1 MITTLIAAALAA
13 QPPAVRQG
21 LEPLGFLVGHC
32 WRGQFPTGEVDTHCF
47 ESVYDG
53 QHIRDRHEVTG
64 GRRPY
69 RGETIYSWDGAANV
83 VTYTY
88 WNSSGG
94 VSRGTMRVEGDRLQ
108 FGDETYRGADGRELR
123 MATNWRLIDADSYES
138 ATVSADLPSMNR
150 TIRFER
156 VPSAVAL
163 SESRSADGTTMLVHE
178 TLVEAPVAEVWT
190 AISTPQG
197 WTSWAVPV
205 AWGNEPATIE
215 TSYNPA
221 ASPGDSSTIKQQIL
235 ASVPGRMMAFRTI
248 KAPDGFPNFDTFS
261 RTTGMFELEP
271 EGEGR
276 TRVRIVSSGYPDD
289 EAGRQLLGFFREGNR
304 VSLERLR
311 RRFAEGPI
319 DWARERSAEN
329 HRASN

>member
-1 MITTLIAAALAA
+1 MITTLVAVALAA

-21 LEPLGFLVGHC
+21 LEPLSFLVGHC
-32 WRGQFPTGEVDTHCF
+32 WRGQFPTGQVDTHCF

-64 GRRPY
+64 GSRPY

-88 WNSSGG
+88 WNISGG
-94 VSRGTMRVEGDRLQ
+94 VSRGTMRAEGDRLQ

-123 MATNWRLIDADSYES
+123 MATNWRRNGPDSYES
-138 ATVSADLPSMNR
+138 ATVSADLPTMNR
-150 TIRFER
+150 TIHFER
-156 VPSAVAL
+156 VPPAVAM
-163 SESRSADGTTMLVHE
+163 SESRSADGTTILVHE
-178 TLVEAPVAEVWT
+178 TVIEAPVSEVWN

-205 AWGNEPATIE
+205 AWSTEPGTME
-215 TSYNPA
+215 TSYDPA
-221 ASPGDSSTIKQQIL
+221 ASPGDPSTIKHRIL
-235 ASVPGRMMAFRTI
+235 ASVPGRMIAFRTI
-248 KAPDGFPNFDTFS
+248 KAPEGFPHFDTFS
-261 RTTGMFELEP
+261 RTTGLFELEP
-271 EGEGR
+271 DGESR
-276 TRVRIVSSGYPDD
+276 TRVRVVGSGYPDD

-304 VSLERLR
+304 ISLERLR

-319 DWARERSAEN
+319 DWASERSAG
-329 HRASN
+329 HSSGQ